1 VWYRRF
7 MSRTAIST
15 DQAPKAIGPYS
26 QAIRSG
32 NFLYLSG
39 QIPLDPATMAIV
51 GTSAAEQTEQ
61 IMANLAA
68 VLGAAGAGFGDVVKT
83 TIFLLDLEDF
93 AAVNAVYGKRFEG
106 IAPPARSTVQVSRLP
121 RDVRVEIEVVAV
133 LGGG

>member
-1 VWYRRF
+1 MWYRRF